1 MTPVLRGSLNI
12 SVCGMGRSSRP
23 SIPWCRQARSPRMAS
38 ATTRPIFAIRTPA
51 NGAILGAV
59 RLAAV
64 IIRHNARV
72 SATFSRAACSV
83 ACSASRNAKSIR
95 RPPADM
101 ATCAHGTPR
110 IDGGSHPVG
119 SIPMCRGATTSA
131 AIFDIEVGQ
140 PCRSWEGSSMR
151 MPDVALFGILAAAL
165 CMPGDSWS
173 QEFRMQE
180 VPSLP
185 PQVAGAL
192 APRTIL
198 FTDHRKDELV
208 DPITGLIHFSDW
220 ERLRQQQKQLLS
232 LFPAFEEPTIS
243 SSEGAAKSRKR
254 RLHVYVAE
262 ARFAL
267 AKPAASI
274 DLSKMITLAMVEQ
287 LDPSI
292 RHRLISAAE
301 VIPNKDLSSSNHNP
315 KRQWCEGGG
324 TSICI
329 QSKYQ
334 LEGRLPTGIMLVN
347 KIRENHKKIADFM
360 EFQSELRLVPESEID
375 QAALAKATGI
385 DAPVAGVVEQN
396 IFYVNQIMQFGK
408 FLAVLQ
414 PDPTDAKKSVATAF
428 VALAVDSDLF
438 EKKKELESVPI
449 LRN

>member
-1 MTPVLRGSLNI
+1 
-12 SVCGMGRSSRP
+12 
-23 SIPWCRQARSPRMAS
+23 
-38 ATTRPIFAIRTPA
+38 
-51 NGAILGAV
+51 
-59 RLAAV
+59 
-64 IIRHNARV
+64 
-72 SATFSRAACSV
+72 
-83 ACSASRNAKSIR
+83 
-95 RPPADM
+95 
-101 ATCAHGTPR
+101 
-110 IDGGSHPVG
+110 
-119 SIPMCRGATTSA
+119 
-131 AIFDIEVGQ
+131 
-140 PCRSWEGSSMR
+140 MR
-151 MPDVALFGILAAAL
+151 MPDVAFFGILAAAL
-165 CMPGDSWS
+165 CAPAHSWS

-208 DPITGLIHFSDW
+208 DPITGLLHFSDW
-220 ERLRQQQKQLLS
+220 ERSRLQQKQLLS
-232 LFPAFEEPTIS
+232 LFPSFEEPIVNGA
-243 SSEGAAKSRKR
+243 EGAAKSRKR
-254 RLHVYVAE
+254 RLHIYVAE

-292 RHRLISAAE
+292 RHRLISAAD
-301 VIPNKDLSSSNHNP
+301 VIPNKDPSSSNRNP
-315 KRQWCEGGG
+315 KRQWCEGGA

-329 QSKYQ
+329 QSRYQ

-360 EFQSELRLVPESEID
+360 EFQSELRLVPEGEID

-385 DAPVAGVVEQN
+385 DAAVAGVVEQN

-414 PDPTDAKKSVATAF
+414 PDPADAKKSVATAF

-438 EKKKELESVPI
+438 EKKKELENVPI
-449 LRN
+449 LRNLVPAQVLAGNSSFNTGNSISAGLPKYSRNRVKAVAALLDK

>member
-1 MTPVLRGSLNI
+1 MRVL
-12 SVCGMGRSSRP
+12 
-23 SIPWCRQARSPRMAS
+23 
-38 ATTRPIFAIRTPA
+38 
-51 NGAILGAV
+51 
-59 RLAAV
+59 
-64 IIRHNARV
+64 
-72 SATFSRAACSV
+72 
-83 ACSASRNAKSIR
+83 
-95 RPPADM
+95 
-101 ATCAHGTPR
+101 
-110 IDGGSHPVG
+110 
-119 SIPMCRGATTSA
+119 
-131 AIFDIEVGQ
+131 
-140 PCRSWEGSSMR
+140 
-151 MPDVALFGILAAAL
+151 DVAFLGVLAAAA
-165 CMPGDSWS
+165 CVPAHSWS
-173 QEFRMQE
+173 QELRMQE

-185 PQVAGAL
+185 QQVAGAL

-220 ERLRQQQKQLLS
+220 ERSRLQQKQLLS
-232 LFPAFEEPTIS
+232 LFPSFEEPTIS
-243 SSEGAAKSRKR
+243 GAEGPAKSRKR

-267 AKPAASI
+267 ANPAASI
-274 DLSKMITLAMVEQ
+274 DLSKLITLAMIEQ

-292 RHRLISAAE
+292 KHRLISAAD
-301 VIPNKDLSSSNHNP
+301 VIPNNDPSISNRTP
-315 KRQWCEGGG
+315 KRQWCEGS
-324 TSICI
+324 TLICI
-329 QSKYQ
+329 QSRYQ

-360 EFQSELRLVPESEID
+360 EFQSELRLVPDGEID

-414 PDPTDAKKSVATAF
+414 PDPADAKKSVATAF

-449 LRN
+449 LRNLVPAQVLAGNSSFNTGNSISAGLPKYSRNRVKAVAALLDK